1 MENHKVIGYICV
13 QCACRTKFNKFIKWF
28 VILAFSNR
36 SGSWNSE
43 KIRSDM
49 SSFGWENF
57 RVWQNFARPSR
68 GILCLNFCI
77 ILAILIKLPVRRR
90 HAHRRLLICLPP
102 CFAGCLAF
110 SFSSY
115 IYFFCFLSWY
125 WYTLYRTSGSGAC
138 GTLRIRGPHF
148 NHCHCP
154 REFIWIYY
162 TSPASSVFYLIFE
175 QMQPSVIMVVINPVV
190 LWNIIVR
197 SKKENLRI
205 VKLIKYQAYV

>member
-1 MENHKVIGYICV
+1 MENHKVMGYICV
-13 QCACRTKFNKFIKWF
+13 QCACSTKFNKFIKWF

-57 RVWQNFARPSR
+57 GVWQNFARPSR

-115 IYFFCFLSWY
+115 IYFFVFKLVLVHTVQNFRFRCLWHIAYPRATFQPLPLSSWVY
-125 WYTLYRTSGSGAC
+125 LNLLYFPC
-138 GTLRIRGPHF
+138 
-148 NHCHCP
+148 
-154 REFIWIYY
+154 
-162 TSPASSVFYLIFE
+162 
-175 QMQPSVIMVVINPVV
+175 
-190 LWNIIVR
+190 
-197 SKKENLRI
+197 
-205 VKLIKYQAYV
+205 